1 MSSHR
6 NGLPPPPGEGKHRNE
21 VSEMSTDDIWN
32 DLFGGFDSLNR
43 RIEDMF
49 SRMDMTGP
57 DVKTYGYTMWQ
68 GPDGVKHVK
77 EFGNSG
83 SRINAIAPSGKEP
96 FTDVSEE
103 KDVVRA
109 VAEIPGVQKQDI
121 GLRCNGNILSI
132 KVDTPGREFEK
143 DLALPCDVDV
153 DSAHAEYNNG
163 LLEVTLKKT
172 SPSTEG
178 RKIDI
183 A

>member
-1 MSSHR
+1 M
-6 NGLPPPPGEGKHRNE
+6 
-21 VSEMSTDDIWN
+21 TAADDIWN

-43 RIEDMF
+43 RIESMFRDMDV
-49 SRMDMTGP
+49 SGP

-68 GPDGVKHVK
+68 GPDGVRHVK

-83 SRINAIAPSGKEP
+83 SRLNAIGGPEAKEP

-103 KDVVRA
+103 NDLVRV
-109 VAEIPGVQKQDI
+109 VAEIPGVEKHDI
-121 GLRCNGNILSI
+121 SLSGTSNVLSI

-153 DSAHAEYNNG
+153 DSAKAEYNNG
-163 LLEVTLKKT
+163 LLEVTLNKVRPSDKGKT
-172 SPSTEG
+172 IT
-178 RKIDI
+178 I

>member
-1 MSSHR
+1 M
-6 NGLPPPPGEGKHRNE
+6 
-21 VSEMSTDDIWN
+21 TAYDIWN
-32 DLFGGFDSLNR
+32 DLFGGFESMNR
-43 RIEDMF
+43 RIEDLF
-49 SRMDMTGP
+49 SSMDMNGP

-83 SRINAIAPSGKEP
+83 SRMNAIGPSGKEP

-103 KDVVRA
+103 KNVVRV

-121 GLRCNGNILSI
+121 DLSCNGNVLGI
-132 KVDTPGREFEK
+132 KVDTPGRKFEK

-163 LLEVTLKKT
+163 LLEVTLNKL
-172 SPSTEG
+172 SPSVEG
-178 RKIDI
+178 KKIDI
-183 A
+183 Q

>member
-1 MSSHR
+1 M
-6 NGLPPPPGEGKHRNE
+6 
-21 VSEMSTDDIWN
+21 TAYDIWN
-32 DLFGGFDSLNR
+32 DLFGGFESMNR

-49 SRMDMTGP
+49 SSMDMNGP

-83 SRINAIAPSGKEP
+83 SRMNAIGPSGKEP

-103 KDVVRA
+103 KDVVRV

-121 GLRCNGNILSI
+121 DLSCNGNVLGI
-132 KVDTPGREFEK
+132 KVDTPGREIEK

-153 DSAHAEYNNG
+153 NSAHAEYNNG
-163 LLEVTLKKT
+163 LLEVTLNKV
-172 SPSTEG
+172 SPSVEG
-178 RKIDI
+178 KKIDI
-183 A
+183 Q

>member
-1 MSSHR
+1 M
-6 NGLPPPPGEGKHRNE
+6 
-21 VSEMSTDDIWN
+21 TAYDIWN
-32 DLFGGFDSLNR
+32 DLFGGFESMNR

-49 SRMDMTGP
+49 SSMDMNGP

-83 SRINAIAPSGKEP
+83 SRMNAIGPSGKEP

-103 KDVVRA
+103 KDVVRV

-121 GLRCNGNILSI
+121 DLSCNGNVLGI

-153 DSAHAEYNNG
+153 SSAHAEYNNG
-163 LLEVTLKKT
+163 LLEVTLNKV
-172 SPSTEG
+172 SPSVEG
-178 RKIDI
+178 KKIDI
-183 A
+183 Q

>member
-1 MSSHR
+1 M
-6 NGLPPPPGEGKHRNE
+6 
-21 VSEMSTDDIWN
+21 
-32 DLFGGFDSLNR
+32 NR

-49 SRMDMTGP
+49 SSMDMNGP

-83 SRINAIAPSGKEP
+83 SRMNAIGPSGKEP

-103 KDVVRA
+103 KDVVRV

-121 GLRCNGNILSI
+121 DLSCNGNVLGI
-132 KVDTPGREFEK
+132 KVDTPGREIEK

-153 DSAHAEYNNG
+153 NSAHAEYNNG
-163 LLEVTLKKT
+163 LLEVTLNKV
-172 SPSTEG
+172 SPSVEG
-178 RKIDI
+178 KKIDI
-183 A
+183 Q